1 MSEQPPEKPNLR
13 LRLAG
18 SEGTPPDGA
27 PHNAQGAAT
36 HSTRG
41 AAPGTNPIPNPVPGP
56 GGGQGGPPAQ
66 QGGPPAE
73 ATGRQITLPARSRMT
88 RASYADFLPELEA
101 VAEREH
107 SPVARYL
114 IIAVAALFVILLAWA
129 AIAMVNQL
137 ASAPGQV
144 RPIGKV
150 KVINHPEGGT
160 VAGLFVKEG
169 DVVKADQVLIELS
182 PDLIR
187 EEMAKAEN
195 EWQSL
200 TAESARLTA
209 EAKGEAP
216 EFPTE
221 LGATRPDLIAN
232 ETRLY
237 EARRNSM
244 ESRQNAAEQLLN
256 QRQGDI
262 AGLHEQI
269 SALEVGL
276 DVLLQQEAAIA
287 TLADKG
293 YFPKLR
299 YLSIKRQVAEA
310 KGQLGQARQQLRS
323 TESALQEAT
332 DRRGSIRRDMISE
345 VLGRLAQA
353 RIERDRAF
361 RTLQQQRSRPANLV
375 IRSPVDG
382 IVQNLEV
389 AAVGQAIPPGD
400 PIMNVVPTGDTL
412 IVEARVSNADIG
424 FIFIGQEAKV
434 KITTYD
440 YVKFGELKGR
450 VEQISPNSVQDPETK
465 QSTFPVQIRVNQTYM
480 GDFPGKFPV
489 TPGMDA
495 QVDMVIGERSILSY
509 LTDRVAR
516 TTSEAFTER

>member
-1 MSEQPPEKPNLR
+1 MSDQPPERPNLR

-18 SEGTPPDGA
+18 D
-27 PHNAQGAAT
+27 
-36 HSTRG
+36 
-41 AAPGTNPIPNPVPGP
+41 
-56 GGGQGGPPAQ
+56 
-66 QGGPPAE
+66 AE
-73 ATGRQITLPARSRMT
+73 ATGDGGSRPATGRSPGNAPGAASGTNAVQGAGGGRGHPPAQKAGLPAESPGRQISLPARSRMI

-114 IIAVAALFVILLAWA
+114 IIAVAALFVLLLAWSA
-129 AIAMVNQL
+129 LAVVNQL

-169 DVVKADQVLIELS
+169 DIVKADQVLIELS

-200 TAESARLTA
+200 SAEVVRLTA
-209 EAKGEAP
+209 EAKDEEP
-216 EFPTE
+216 QFPTE
-221 LGATRPDLIAN
+221 LGATRPDLVAN
-232 ETRLY
+232 ETRLF

-244 ESRQNAAEQLLN
+244 ESRQSAAEELIN

-262 AGLHEQI
+262 AGLREQI
-269 SALEVGL
+269 GALEVGL
-276 DVLLQQEAAIA
+276 DVLVQQEEAIA
-287 TLADKG
+287 TLAGKG
-293 YFPKLR
+293 YFPKLG

-332 DRRGSIRRDMISE
+332 SRRDSIRRDMISE
-345 VLGRLAQA
+345 VLERLAQA
-353 RIERDRAF
+353 CIERDRAF
-361 RTLQQQRSRPANLV
+361 RTLQQQRSRLAGLV

-424 FIFIGQEAKV
+424 FIYIGQEAKV

-440 YVKFGELKGR
+440 YVKFGELQGE

-465 QSTFPVQIRVNQTYM
+465 QSTFPVQIRVNKTYM

>member
-1 MSEQPPEKPNLR
+1 
-13 LRLAG
+13 
-18 SEGTPPDGA
+18 
-27 PHNAQGAAT
+27 
-36 HSTRG
+36 
-41 AAPGTNPIPNPVPGP
+41 
-56 GGGQGGPPAQ
+56 
-66 QGGPPAE
+66 
-73 ATGRQITLPARSRMT
+73 TGRQIALPSRSRMT
-88 RASYADFLPELEA
+88 RASFADFLPELEA

-107 SPVARYL
+107 SPVARFL
-114 IIAVAALFVILLAWA
+114 IIAVAALFAMLLLWSALA
-129 AIAMVNQL
+129 EVNQL
-137 ASAPGQV
+137 ATAPGQV

-160 VAGLFVKEG
+160 VAGLFMKEG

-187 EEMAKAEN
+187 EEMGKAEN

-200 TAESARLTA
+200 SAEVARLTG
-209 EAKGEAP
+209 EAKGETP
-216 EFPTE
+216 DFPTD
-221 LGATRPDLIAN
+221 LGAARPDLIAN

-244 ESRQNAAEQLLN
+244 ESRQSTAQEQIN
-256 QRQGDI
+256 QRLGDI
-262 AGLHEQI
+262 AGLREQI
-269 SALEVGL
+269 RALEVGL
-276 DVLLQQEAAIA
+276 EVLVEQEAAIA
-287 TLADKG
+287 TLAGKG

-310 KGQLGQARQQLRS
+310 KGQLGQVRQQLRS
-323 TESALQEAT
+323 TEAALLEA
-332 DRRGSIRRDMISE
+332 SSRRDSVGRDMLSE

-361 RTLQQQRSRPANLV
+361 RTLQQQRSRLANLV

-382 IVQNLEV
+382 IVQNLEI

-400 PIMNVVPTGDTL
+400 PIMNIVPTGDTL
-412 IVEARVSNADIG
+412 IVEAQVSNADIG
-424 FIFIGQEAKV
+424 FIYIGQEAKV

-440 YVKFGELKGR
+440 YVKFGELQGR

-489 TPGMDA
+489 TPGMEA